1 MSAVRLARIA
11 LVTALALSVA
21 CTSEGPNEPETST
34 PRTPSD
40 SPTASS
46 GISRFEGDGAPLD
59 PGRYAF
65 DSFTGPPI
73 TFAIGSGW
81 IGGHTHSEFFDVQR
95 EAGGVLLGFAD
106 PTFVVGA
113 GGVVEVEGLN
123 AEDAVG
129 LIAANPPFVGGAVR
143 SGTIDGREAFEVRGM
158 PETSVELFGGDDGT
172 FTVEPGSVR
181 LIAVDV
187 GGRLMLIVGSV
198 WLEPRDRV
206 DRLMDGVIASVRL
219 EGG

>member
-1 MSAVRLARIA
+1 VRLARIA
-11 LVTALALSVA
+11 LVVVLALSVA
-21 CTSEGPNEPETST
+21 CSSEGTGEPETST
-34 PRTPSD
+34 PPTPS
-40 SPTASS
+40 ASS
-46 GISRFEGDGAPLD
+46 SPSKGISRFEGDGAPLE

-73 TFAIGSGW
+73 TFAIGPGW
-81 IGGHTHSEFFDVQR
+81 IGGHTHPEFFDVQR

-113 GGVVEVEGLN
+113 EGVVEVEGLS

-129 LIAANPPFVGGAVR
+129 RIGANPPFVGGSVR
-143 SGTIDGREAFEVRGM
+143 SGTIDGREAFEVGGM
-158 PETSVELFGGDDGT
+158 PETSVELFGSDDGT

-187 GGRLMLIVGSV
+187 DGRLMLIVGSV
-198 WLEPRDRV
+198 WPEQRDRV
-206 DRLMDGVIASVRL
+206 DRLIDGVIASVRFKA
-219 EGG
+219 GA

>member
-1 MSAVRLARIA
+1 VRLARIA
-11 LVTALALSVA
+11 LVIVLALSVA
-21 CTSEGPNEPETST
+21 CSSEGTREPETST
-34 PRTPSD
+34 PPTPS
-40 SPTASS
+40 ASS
-46 GISRFEGDGAPLD
+46 SPSKGISRFEGDGAPLE

-73 TFAIGSGW
+73 TFAIGPGW
-81 IGGHTHSEFFDVQR
+81 IGGHTHPEFFDVQR

-113 GGVVEVEGLN
+113 EGVVEVEGLS

-129 LIAANPPFVGGAVR
+129 RIAANPPFVGGSVR
-143 SGTIDGREAFEVRGM
+143 SGTIDGREAFEVGGM
-158 PETSVELFGGDDGT
+158 PETSVELFGSDDGT

-187 GGRLMLIVGSV
+187 DGRLMLIVGSV
-198 WLEPRDRV
+198 WPAQRDWI
-206 DRLMDGVIASVRL
+206 DRLIDGVIASVRFKA
-219 EGG
+219 GA